1 MTIAIPPVSAIDVMQ
16 SASPQQGPAPALAE
30 RFTALMNRAPET
42 TAAEAGGTPAFGEA
56 LLKQDEAMRKS
67 LQDMH
72 ALAKASITPG
82 ANETEMTARQIELTY
97 EIATVQFQ
105 FNAGV
110 YLAQSSKNGLQT
122 LMRNQ

>member
-1 MTIAIPPVSAIDVMQ
+1 MTLPISAVSAIDVMQ
-16 SASPQQGPAPALAE
+16 KVSPQQGPSQALQDKFA
-30 RFTALMNRAPET
+30 ALMDRVPE
-42 TAAEAGGTPAFGEA
+42 ASSAEASSASGLGHA
-56 LLKQDEAMRKS
+56 LLQQDEAMRKS

-72 ALAKASITPG
+72 ALAKANNIG
-82 ANETEMTARQIELTY
+82 ANDNEITARQIELTY

-122 LMRNQ
+122 LMRGQ

>member
-1 MTIAIPPVSAIDVMQ
+1 MTLPISVMQ
-16 SASPQQGPAPALAE
+16 KASPQQGPSQALQDKFA
-30 RFTALMNRAPET
+30 ALMDRVPE
-42 TAAEAGGTPAFGEA
+42 ASSAEASSASGLGHA
-56 LLKQDEAMRKS
+56 LLQQDEAMRKS

-72 ALAKASITPG
+72 ALAKANNKDTSD
-82 ANETEMTARQIELTY
+82 TEMTARQIELTY

-122 LMRNQ
+122 LMRGQ

>member
-1 MTIAIPPVSAIDVMQ
+1 MSPITPPLSTIDVLQ
-16 SASPQQGPAPALAE
+16 GASPQQGPSEALAQK
-30 RFTALMNRAPET
+30 FAALMDRVPEAS
-42 TAAEAGGTPAFGEA
+42 AAESGGPSGLARS
-56 LLKQDEAMRKS
+56 LLQQDEAMRKS

-72 ALAKASITPG
+72 ALAKANTST
-82 ANETEMTARQIELTY
+82 ANDNEMTARQIELTY

-110 YLAQSSKNGLQT
+110 YLAQSGKNGLQT

>member
-1 MTIAIPPVSAIDVMQ
+1 MTLPISAVSAIDVMQ
-16 SASPQQGPAPALAE
+16 KASPQQGPSQALQDKFA
-30 RFTALMNRAPET
+30 ALMDRVPE
-42 TAAEAGGTPAFGEA
+42 ASSVEASSASGLGHA
-56 LLKQDEAMRKS
+56 LLQQDEAMRKS

-72 ALAKASITPG
+72 ALAKANNKDTSD
-82 ANETEMTARQIELTY
+82 TEMTARQIELTY

-122 LMRNQ
+122 LMRGQ

>member
-1 MTIAIPPVSAIDVMQ
+1 MSITPVSAIDILQ
-16 SASPQQGPAPALAE
+16 HASPQQGPSAALADK
-30 RFTALMNRAPET
+30 FAALMNRAPET
-42 TAAEAGGTPAFGEA
+42 TAAESGSAPSIAQA
-56 LLKQDEAMRKS
+56 LLQQDESMRKT

-72 ALAKASITPG
+72 ALAKVQTPD
-82 ANETEMTARQIELTY
+82 ANDAEMTARQIELTY

-122 LMRNQ
+122 LMKNQ

>member
-1 MTIAIPPVSAIDVMQ
+1 MSIDPVSSIGVLQGA
-16 SASPQQGPAPALAE
+16 SAQEGPA
-30 RFTALMNRAPET
+30 TALVQKFAALMERVPE
-42 TAAEAGGTPAFGEA
+42 ASAVEAGSQTGVGQA

-72 ALAKASITPG
+72 ALAKASTTPG
-82 ANETEMTARQIELTY
+82 ASDQEMTARQIELTY
-97 EIATVQFQ
+97 EITTVQFQ

-110 YLAQSSKNGLQT
+110 HLAQSAKNGLQT

>member
-1 MTIAIPPVSAIDVMQ
+1 MTLPISAVSAIDVMQ
-16 SASPQQGPAPALAE
+16 KASPQQGPSQALQDKFA
-30 RFTALMNRAPET
+30 ALMDRVPE
-42 TAAEAGGTPAFGEA
+42 ASSAEASSASGLGHA
-56 LLKQDEAMRKS
+56 LLQQDEAMRKS

-72 ALAKASITPG
+72 ALAKANNIN
-82 ANETEMTARQIELTY
+82 ANDNEITARQIELTY

-122 LMRNQ
+122 LMRGQ

>member
-1 MTIAIPPVSAIDVMQ
+1 MSPITPPLSPIDV
-16 SASPQQGPAPALAE
+16 AHGALPQQGPTQELVQKFA
-30 RFTALMNRAPET
+30 ALMDRVPESG
-42 TAAEAGGTPAFGEA
+42 AAEAGGQPALAQA

-72 ALAKASITPG
+72 ALAKANTSN
-82 ANETEMTARQIELTY
+82 ANDNEITARQIELTY

-110 YLAQSSKNGLQT
+110 YLAQSGKNGLQT

>member
-1 MTIAIPPVSAIDVMQ
+1 MTIPPVSPIDVLQ
-16 SASPQQGPAPALAE
+16 SAAPQQGPSEALAQK
-30 RFTALMNRAPET
+30 FAALMERVPE
-42 TAAEAGGTPAFGEA
+42 ANFAEAGAQPGLAQT

-72 ALAKASITPG
+72 ALAKANTST
-82 ANETEMTARQIELTY
+82 ANDNEMTARQIELTY

-110 YLAQSSKNGLQT
+110 YLAQSAKNGLQT

>member
-1 MTIAIPPVSAIDVMQ
+1 MSLSITPVPAIDVLQ
-16 SASPQQGPAPALAE
+16 SASPQQGPCAALAE
-30 RFTALMNRAPET
+30 KFAALMNRAPE
-42 TAAEAGGTPAFGEA
+42 ASAVEAGSSPALAQA
-56 LLKQDEAMRKS
+56 LLQQDEAMRKS

-72 ALAKASITPG
+72 AMAKAQTDPHASD
-82 ANETEMTARQIELTY
+82 TEMTARQIELTY

-110 YLAQSSKNGLQT
+110 YIAQSSKNGLQT

>member
-1 MTIAIPPVSAIDVMQ
+1 MTLPISAISAIDVMQ
-16 SASPQQGPAPALAE
+16 KASPQQGPSQALQDKFA
-30 RFTALMNRAPET
+30 ALMDRVPE
-42 TAAEAGGTPAFGEA
+42 ASSAEASSASGLGHA
-56 LLKQDEAMRKS
+56 LLQQDEAMRKS

-72 ALAKASITPG
+72 ALAKANNKDTSD
-82 ANETEMTARQIELTY
+82 TEMTARQIELTY

-122 LMRNQ
+122 LMRGQ

>member
-1 MTIAIPPVSAIDVMQ
+1 MTLPISAVSAIDVMQ
-16 SASPQQGPAPALAE
+16 KASPQQGPSQALQDKFA
-30 RFTALMNRAPET
+30 ALMDRVPEASST
-42 TAAEAGGTPAFGEA
+42 EASSASGLGHA
-56 LLKQDEAMRKS
+56 LLQQDEAMRKS

-72 ALAKASITPG
+72 ALAKASNKD
-82 ANETEMTARQIELTY
+82 ANDNEMTARQIELTY

-122 LMRNQ
+122 LMRGQ

>member
-1 MTIAIPPVSAIDVMQ
+1 MDPIAAVSPIDVLQ
-16 SASPQQGPAPALAE
+16 SAAPQQGPAPALAE
-30 RFTALMNRAPET
+30 KFAALMNRAPEAS
-42 TAAEAGGTPAFGEA
+42 AAETSGAPALGQA

-82 ANETEMTARQIELTY
+82 ANDTEITARQIELTY

>member
-1 MTIAIPPVSAIDVMQ
+1 MTPVTLAISPIDVLHG
-16 SASPQQGPAPALAE
+16 ASPQQGPSEALAQK
-30 RFTALMNRAPET
+30 FAALMDRVPESG
-42 TAAEAGGTPAFGEA
+42 AAESGGPSGLAQS
-56 LLKQDEAMRKS
+56 LLQQDEAMRKS

-72 ALAKASITPG
+72 ALAKANTINSND
-82 ANETEMTARQIELTY
+82 NEITARQIELTY

-110 YLAQSSKNGLQT
+110 YLAQSGKNGLQT

>member
-1 MTIAIPPVSAIDVMQ
+1 MTLPISAVSAIDVMQ
-16 SASPQQGPAPALAE
+16 KASPQQGPSQALQDKFA
-30 RFTALMNRAPET
+30 ALMDRVPE
-42 TAAEAGGTPAFGEA
+42 ASSAEASSASGLGHA
-56 LLKQDEAMRKS
+56 LLQQDEAMRKS

-72 ALAKASITPG
+72 ALAKANNIG
-82 ANETEMTARQIELTY
+82 ANDNEITARQIELTY

-122 LMRNQ
+122 LMRGQ

>member
-1 MTIAIPPVSAIDVMQ
+1 MSPVTPPLSAIDVLQ
-16 SASPQQGPAPALAE
+16 GASPQQGPSEALAQK
-30 RFTALMNRAPET
+30 FAALMDRLPE
-42 TAAEAGGTPAFGEA
+42 AGGAEAGGPSGLAQS
-56 LLKQDEAMRKS
+56 LLQQDEAMRKS

-72 ALAKASITPG
+72 ALAKANTSN
-82 ANETEMTARQIELTY
+82 ANDNEITARQIELTY

-110 YLAQSSKNGLQT
+110 YLAQSGKNGLQT

>member
-1 MTIAIPPVSAIDVMQ
+1 MNPAIPPLSPTDVLQ
-16 SASPQQGPAPALAE
+16 SAAPQQGPAEALAQK
-30 RFTALMNRAPET
+30 FAALMDRSPEAS
-42 TAAEAGGTPAFGEA
+42 AAEAGAQPGLAQA

-72 ALAKASITPG
+72 ALAKASVSPD
-82 ANETEMTARQIELTY
+82 ASDHEMTARQIELTY

-110 YLAQSSKNGLQT
+110 YLAQSGKNGLQT

>member
-1 MTIAIPPVSAIDVMQ
+1 MSPILPISAIDVMQ
-16 SASPQQGPAPALAE
+16 SSSQQQGPSQALAE
-30 RFTALMNRAPET
+30 KFASLMNRVPE
-42 TAAEAGGTPAFGEA
+42 AGSAEAGTSNA
-56 LLKQDEAMRKS
+56 LGQAVLHQDEAMRKS

-72 ALAKASITPG
+72 ALAKANTPD
-82 ANETEMTARQIELTY
+82 ANDAEMTARQIELTY

-110 YLAQSSKNGLQT
+110 ALAQSAKNGIQT

>member
-1 MTIAIPPVSAIDVMQ
+1 MSIPPVSPIDVLQ
-16 SASPQQGPAPALAE
+16 SAAPQQGPSEALAQK
-30 RFTALMNRAPET
+30 FAALMDRVPE
-42 TAAEAGGTPAFGEA
+42 ASPVEASAQTGLAQT

-72 ALAKASITPG
+72 ALAKANISPD
-82 ANETEMTARQIELTY
+82 ANDHEMTARQIELTY

-110 YLAQSSKNGLQT
+110 YLAQSGKNGLQT